1 MKALQIFDPVIDHPD
16 LFLHHRHTPGK
27 AVMLPDFPGQLFH
40 LRFHNGLSNLL
51 VVFIFSRGNR
61 TGYNYAN

>member
-1 MKALQIFDPVIDHPD
+1 MKLFQITDPVVNNLD
-16 LFLHHRHTPGK
+16 LLFYHRHSLGES
-27 AVMLPDFPGQLFH
+27 VMLPDFPGQLFH